1 MKGTATYKDSS
12 VRYVQWNGCNLD
24 EVKQF
29 VGERVFIATDGTEE
43 LYICNIGIV
52 RKMQYI
58 CKNNCY
64 AHIPFTVYSWKVF
77 PRIVNEDIGSGLS
90 T

>member
-58 CKNNCY
+58 Y
-64 AHIPFTVYSWKVF
+64 AKIIATHIFRLQFIRGKYF
-77 PRIVNEDIGSGLS
+77 LEL
-90 T
+90 